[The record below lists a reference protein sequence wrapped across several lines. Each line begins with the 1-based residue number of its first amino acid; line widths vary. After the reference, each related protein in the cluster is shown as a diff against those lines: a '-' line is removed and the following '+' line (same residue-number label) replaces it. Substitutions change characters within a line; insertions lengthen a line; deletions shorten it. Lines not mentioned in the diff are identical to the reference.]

1 MGRPVVDA
9 TGLTGTFDIDLVWAL
24 ESTADSGVGQLSP
37 VETSASI
44 FTAVQEQLGLKLESG
59 RGPVDVIVIER
70 VEPPTED

>member
-1 MGRPVVDA
+1 VDA

-44 FTAVQEQLGLKLESG
+44 FTAVQEQLGLKLEPA
-59 RGPVDVIVIER
+59 RGPVDVLV
-70 VEPPTED
+70 VESIRRPTPD